1 MSARVLWFSFILLLS
16 LALGACSESS
26 SSSSPPNSF
35 PPPDDDFTEGSSGD
49 AGNTCSNLAANE
61 LCVTVEVPRSVAGD
75 DATATRRNLFVIRPT
90 SVEAVRVSGGIS
102 SESLAVARRRD
113 NSGSLV
119 LTLED
124 YESIPLDADLVIVAT
139 LGDGTV
145 IRGPLSDVDQDVKL
159 NPFSEYLVAKVLDGE
174 QLSAEDIEEINT
186 CGNLCLRRLIWPT
199 LADTVQ
205 DFEITIPSDSTIA
218 EAVALLSRR
227 VDFTGYVSSMVD
239 TMKVDTATSG
249 PNENSAATFNTV
261 YFGLEL
267 NRAQHGTAPT
277 GQWGTRRSITGEV
290 EGNNATVDIYPTL
303 SLATFRE
310 FGLEVNSIAGEFPYH
325 RETQLYPE
333 PDNYQPPLWEPNS
346 HAIAPGFVLA
356 QSNFLRGG
364 RSPLQEVTQEAT
376 KIWGWASNPYFYEG
390 VQTGEA
396 GSRGLLAGYFHA
408 GKAIEL
414 EVEDGKFNRLETL
427 EDLNIGSLEVDL
439 QQISST
445 GQQEPLDLTAVDG
458 TYSAVSF
465 SVRLGNDTTPVEALV
480 QMQNL
485 ESASASA
492 NAELTPAADT
502 TYSGGWS
509 IKRESAGG
517 AVQGPAQET
526 ATYSISLEN
535 EPDQFYANGALQEDA
550 YYGRITAQSPGRSG
564 LGAAVENGDLLAYTF
579 QGPNYGQGINI
590 VAKQEV
596 GVEVS
601 GEYTLQGVALG
612 MTAASNRLE
621 QLNGAVLSIAGGT
634 GATSLTSA
642 PVQVIQN
649 LSEQGIISDPR
660 RAVESVLTGTTSA
673 ADGRFEI
680 TLGTAGA
687 ETVLQGYTIEGGDV
701 LVMMLKGPDRVGLV
715 LGFRE

>member
-1 MSARVLWFSFILLLS
+1 MSARVLWSSFILLLA
-16 LALGACSESS
+16 LALGACSEST

-35 PPPDDDFTEGSSGD
+35 PPPDDNFTEGSSGD

-61 LCVTVEVPRSVAGD
+61 LCVTVEVPRAVAGD
-75 DATATRRNLFVIRPT
+75 DATEARRNLVVIRPT
-90 SVEAVRVSGGIS
+90 SVEAVRVSGGVS
-102 SESLAVARRRD
+102 SESLVVARRRD
-113 NSGSLV
+113 NSGSLI

-145 IRGPLSDVDQDVKL
+145 IRGPLSDVDQDVKI
-159 NPFSEYLVAKVLDGE
+159 NPFSEYLVAKVLETE
-174 QLSAEDIEEINT
+174 QLGTEDIEAINN
-186 CGNLCLRRLIWPT
+186 CGNLCQRRLIWPT
-199 LADTVQ
+199 LVDTVQ
-205 DFEITIPSDSTIA
+205 DFEITIPSEASIA
-218 EAVALLSRR
+218 EAVELLSRR
-227 VDFTGYVSSMVD
+227 VDFTGYVSAMVD
-239 TMKVDTATSG
+239 TMKAATATG
-249 PNENSAATFNTV
+249 GRNENSAATFNTV

-267 NRAQHGTAPT
+267 NRAQHGTAQA

-290 EGNNATVDIYPTL
+290 EGNNAAVDIYPTL
-303 SLATFRE
+303 TLATFRE
-310 FGLEVNSIAGEFPYH
+310 FGIEVNSIAGEFPYH

-333 PDNYQPPLWEPNS
+333 PDSYEPPLWEPNS

-356 QSNFLRGG
+356 QGSFLRGG

-376 KIWGWASNPYFYEG
+376 RIWGWASNPYFYEG

-396 GSRGLLAGYFHA
+396 NSRGLLSGYFHA
-408 GKAIEL
+408 GKAIAL

-445 GQQEPLDLTAVDG
+445 GQQEPLDLSAIDG
-458 TYSAVSF
+458 PYSAVSF

-492 NAELTPAADT
+492 YAALTPAADT
-502 TYSGGWS
+502 AYSGGWS
-509 IKRESAGG
+509 LKRESAGG
-517 AVQGPAQET
+517 AVQGPAPET
-526 ATYSISLEN
+526 ATYSIALEN
-535 EPDQFYANGALQEDA
+535 EPDQFYAKGALQENA
-550 YYGRITAQSPGRSG
+550 YYGRITAESPGSRG
-564 LGAAVENGDLLAYTF
+564 LGAAVKNGDLLAYTF
-579 QGPNYGQGINI
+579 QGPKYGQGINI
-590 VAKQEV
+590 VAKQEA

-601 GEYTLQGVALG
+601 GEYALRGVALG
-612 MTAASNRLE
+612 MTATSNRLE
-621 QLNGAVLSIAGGT
+621 QLNGAVLSVAGGT
-634 GATSLTSA
+634 GVTTLTSA

-649 LSEQGIISDPR
+649 LGDQGRISDPR
-660 RAVESVLTGTTSA
+660 LAPERVLTGTTST

-701 LVMMLKGPDRVGLV
+701 LVMTLKGPDRVGLV